1 MSSYLVAYRVAK
13 EKMAHTAAEKV
24 IPPGC
29 LDMAHRIFYDKSV
42 NKLKIIPGD
51 KTISLQSCAITEH
64 LETMLMSRLQSGV
77 NFAIQLH
84 ERTDIGNCTTL
95 SVYVRYTWQG
105 DFMEDFWVAYI

>member
-29 LDMAHRIFYDKSV
+29 LDMVHTIFYDKSAD
-42 NKLKIIPGD
+42 KLKTIPGD
-51 KTISLQSCAITEH
+51 KTMSLQSCAIAEH
-64 LETMLMSRLQSGV
+64 LEAMLMSQLQSGV

-84 ERTDIGNCTTL
+84 ESTDIGSCTTL

-105 DFMEDFWVAYI
+105 DFMDFWVAYI